1 MELPPTVTMVD
12 IADNIALKPTFMTF
26 EIDGQQYPKPKP
38 PKGWLARGFAYSPFA
53 HGNVEFRGTQL
64 IFTDENGENFKTITI
79 ADLNQ
84 VELALYHSMVRTVG
98 PAMVFK
104 ARYTVSFKLTT
115 PGATYQLLGTD
126 TRVIPVLI
134 KWLATQKLTF
144 KDPMGLSQ
152 IKADFDWTK
161 ITEDQFNQWAKDTD
175 YAGVFQAIGSKQLF

>member
-1 MELPPTVTMVD
+1 V
-12 IADNIALKPTFMTF
+12 
-26 EIDGQQYPKPKP
+26 
-38 PKGWLARGFAYSPFA
+38 
-53 HGNVEFRGTQL
+53 GTCYCP
-64 IFTDENGENFKTITI
+64 
-79 ADLNQ
+79 
-84 VELALYHSMVRTVG
+84 LYHFRVSSYY
-98 PAMVFK
+98 PA
-104 ARYTVSFKLTT
+104 
-115 PGATYQLLGTD
+115 D